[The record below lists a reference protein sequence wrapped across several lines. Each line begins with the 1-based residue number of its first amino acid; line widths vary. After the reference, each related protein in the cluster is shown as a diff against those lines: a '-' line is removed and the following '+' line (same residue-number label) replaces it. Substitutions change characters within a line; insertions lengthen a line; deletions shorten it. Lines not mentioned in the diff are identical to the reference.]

1 MAITRR
7 KSFISRRRRIISRDD
22 QNALKNRRMI
32 INLFLFPL
40 IILDVCVSSLL
51 WLHTMIFQ
59 LSLYAVYFVL
69 FILCHAT
76 GNTHKLERSERRTLK
91 TELITLETDAV
102 KEVESLCLENESG
115 YFTDTEEEENRNKLL
130 DAVYLEKSI

>member
-1 MAITRR
+1 
-7 KSFISRRRRIISRDD
+7 
-22 QNALKNRRMI
+22 
-32 INLFLFPL
+32 
-40 IILDVCVSSLL
+40 
-51 WLHTMIFQ
+51 MIFQ

-91 TELITLETDAV
+91 TELMTLETDAV
-102 KEVESLCLENESG
+102 KEEESLCHENESG

>member
-7 KSFISRRRRIISRDD
+7 KSCISRRSRIMLRDD
-22 QNALKNRRMI
+22 QNALKNRRMM

-91 TELITLETDAV
+91 TELMTL